1 MAQAK
6 HVMYGQD
13 KAGEALSQVVYDN
26 EQIYRFATA
35 PTVTDYEHPTGYQL
49 VDGTAGDTTLHS
61 YADGLEMTLYPIVAQ
76 DNDRP
81 TPSTSGMDYSYEQD
95 DDDGI
100 EWRMSDNT
108 VKGREGVDR
117 FTVGKQA
124 FEAELTFSIA
134 DVSGTDDCA
143 FGFAKVEAHAAA
155 IDNRD
160 ESAVLNMISG
170 DIKIE
175 TILNGGTTST
185 TDTTDNWANTE
196 THALKVLVSKA
207 GAVTY
212 KIDGAAPSTTAT
224 FSFDI
229 GEVVT
234 PSFYLLQ
241 AADLAGAIVFQKLIV
256 KSDLGS
262 LEEASDLD

>member
-6 HVMYGQD
+6 HVLYGQE

-26 EQIYRFATA
+26 EQIYRFSTP
-35 PTVTDYEHPTGYQL
+35 PTVTDYEHITGAQAI
-49 VDGTAGDTTLHS
+49 DGTAGDTTLHS

-100 EWRMSDNT
+100 ELRMSDNT

-160 ESAVLNMISG
+160 ESAVLNVISG

-175 TILNGGTTST
+175 TILNGGSTSV
-185 TDTTDNWANTE
+185 TDTTDDWADGE
-196 THALKVLVSKA
+196 THALKVKVAKD

-212 KIDGAAPSTTAT
+212 QIDGAAPSTTAT

-234 PSFYLLQ
+234 PSLYQLQ
-241 AADLAGAIVFQKLIV
+241 ASGLCDTLVLQKLVV
-256 KSDLGS
+256 KSTSGS
-262 LEEASDLD
+262 LEAAEDLD

>member
-1 MAQAK
+1 MSIPL
-6 HVMYGQD
+6 YGQNKD
-13 KAGEALSQVVYDN
+13 GDAINEAAKDLK
-26 EQIYRFATA
+26 QIYRFGT
-35 PTVTDYEHPTGYQL
+35 PPNVSDYEHSVAQL
-49 VDGTAGDTTLHS
+49 VDGTAGDTTLHQ
-61 YADGLEMTLYPIVAQ
+61 YADGFECTLYPIVAQ
-76 DNDRP
+76 DNDAP
-81 TPSTSGMDYSYEQD
+81 AMATTGADYAYEQD

-108 VKGREGVDR
+108 CKGREGIDR
-117 FTVGKQA
+117 FTVGRQA
-124 FEAELTFSIA
+124 FSAELEFSIE

-160 ESAVLNMISG
+160 ESAVLNVISG
-170 DIKIE
+170 DINIE
-175 TILNGGTTST
+175 TILNGGATTT
-185 TDTTDNWANTE
+185 TDTTDNWADTE
-196 THALKVLVSKA
+196 VHSLKVLVSKA

-212 KIDGAAPSTTAT
+212 KIDGAAPTTTAA

-241 AADLAGAIVFQKLIV
+241 ATDLSGAIIHRKLTV
-256 KSDLGS
+256 ESDNGS
-262 LEEASDLD
+262 MEA

>member
-1 MAQAK
+1 MSIPL
-6 HVMYGQD
+6 YGQNKD
-13 KAGEALSQVVYDN
+13 GDAINEAAKDLK
-26 EQIYRFATA
+26 QIYRFGT
-35 PTVTDYEHPTGYQL
+35 PPNVSDYEHPVGAQL
-49 VDGTAGDTTLHS
+49 VDGSAGDTTLHQ
-61 YADGLEMTLYPIVAQ
+61 YADGFECTLYPIVAQ
-76 DNDRP
+76 DNDAP
-81 TPSTSGMDYSYEQD
+81 AMATTGADYAYEQD

-108 VKGREGVDR
+108 CKGREGIDR
-117 FTVGKQA
+117 FTVGRQA
-124 FEAELTFSIA
+124 FSAELEFSIE

-160 ESAVLNMISG
+160 ESAVLNVISG
-170 DIKIE
+170 DINIE
-175 TILNGGTTST
+175 TILNGGATTT
-185 TDTTDNWANTE
+185 TDTTDNWADTE
-196 THALKVLVSKA
+196 VHSLKVLVSKA

-212 KIDGAAPSTTAT
+212 KIDGAAPTTTAA

-241 AADLAGAIVFQKLIV
+241 AADLSGAIIHRKLTV
-256 KSDLGS
+256 ESDNGS
-262 LEEASDLD
+262 MEA

>member
-6 HVMYGQD
+6 HVMYGQE

-26 EQIYRFATA
+26 EQIYRFAT
-35 PTVTDYEHPTGYQL
+35 PPVVLDFEHAAAQL

-61 YADGLEMTLYPIVAQ
+61 YADGLEMTLYPIVGQAI
-76 DNDRP
+76 DKP
-81 TPSTSGMDYSYEQD
+81 AASTSGMDYTYDQTD
-95 DDDGI
+95 NDGI
-100 EWRMSDNT
+100 ELRMSDST

-143 FGFAKVEAHAAA
+143 FGFAKVEAHQAA
-155 IDNRD
+155 IDDRD
-160 ESAVLNMISG
+160 EMAVLNVISG

-175 TILNGGTTST
+175 TILNGGSTST
-185 TDTTDNWANTE
+185 TDTTDNFADGE
-196 THALKVLVSKA
+196 THALKVKVAKD

-212 KIDGAAPSTTAT
+212 QINGAAPSTTAT

-234 PSFYLLQ
+234 PSFFLLQ
-241 AADLAGAIVFQKLIV
+241 ASDLAGAIVFQKLVV
-256 KSDLGS
+256 KSDKGS
-262 LEEASDLD
+262 LESAEDLD

>member
-6 HVMYGQD
+6 HVLYGQE
-13 KAGEALSQVVYDN
+13 KAGEALNQVVYDN
-26 EQIYRFATA
+26 EQIYRFATQ
-35 PTVTDYEHPTGYQL
+35 PVVIDYEHPAAQA
-49 VDGTAGDTTLHS
+49 VDGSAGDLTIHQ
-61 YADGLEMTLYPIVAQ
+61 YADGLHLSFIAEVAQ
-76 DNDRP
+76 AIHKP
-81 TPSTSGMDYSYEQD
+81 AASTSGMDYAYDQTNN
-95 DDDGI
+95 DGI
-100 EWRMSDNT
+100 EWRMSAVET
-108 VKGREGVDR
+108 KGREGVDR

-143 FGFAKVEAHAAA
+143 FGFAKVDVHRAA
-155 IDNRD
+155 IDDCD
-160 ESAVLNMISG
+160 ELAALNVISG

-175 TILNGGTTST
+175 TILNNGSTST
-185 TDTTDNWANTE
+185 TDTTDNWADGE
-196 THALKVLVSKA
+196 THALKVLVAKD

-234 PSFYLLQ
+234 PTFYQLQ
-241 AADLAGAIVFQKLIV
+241 ASDLCDTLVMQKLVV
-256 KSDLGS
+256 KSDKGS
-262 LEEASDLD
+262 LESAEELD

>member
-6 HVMYGQD
+6 HVLYGQE

-26 EQIYRFATA
+26 EQIYRFSTP
-35 PTVTDYEHPTGYQL
+35 PTVTDYEHITGAQAI
-49 VDGTAGDTTLHS
+49 DGTAGDTTLHS

-100 EWRMSDNT
+100 ELRMSDNT

-117 FTVGKQA
+117 FTVGSQA
-124 FEAELTFSIA
+124 FSAEMEFSIA
-134 DVSGTDDCA
+134 VVAGTDVGN
-143 FGFAKVEAHAAA
+143 FGFRKVEALQADLH
-155 IDNRD
+155 DYD
-160 ESAVLNMISG
+160 EMAGLFPISG
-170 DIKIE
+170 NISIQ
-175 TILNGGTTST
+175 TIINDASTVT
-185 TDTTDNWANTE
+185 TDTTADWANTE
-196 THALKVLVSKA
+196 THALKVLVDKA

-212 KIDGAAPSTTAT
+212 KINGAAPSTTAA

-234 PSFYLLQ
+234 PFVHFLQ
-241 AADLAGAIVFQKLIV
+241 ASAAQTGAFVLSKFTV
-256 KSDLGS
+256 ESDYGS
-262 LEEASDLD
+262 LES

>member
-1 MAQAK
+1 MAQDK
-6 HVMYGQD
+6 HVLYGQE
-13 KAGEALSQVVYDN
+13 KAGEALNQVVYDN
-26 EQIYRFATA
+26 EQIYRFST
-35 PTVTDYEHPTGYQL
+35 PPVVSDFEHAAAQL

-61 YADGLEMTLYPIVAQ
+61 YADGLEMTLYPIVGQAI
-76 DNDRP
+76 DKP
-81 TPSTSGMDYSYEQD
+81 AASTSGMDYAYDQTD
-95 DDDGI
+95 NDGI
-100 EWRMSDNT
+100 ELRMSDST
-108 VKGREGVDR
+108 VRGREGVDR

-124 FEAELTFSIA
+124 FEAELTFSIG
-134 DVSGTDDCA
+134 DVSGTDDCV
-143 FGFAKVEAHAAA
+143 FGFAKVEAHQAAV
-155 IDNRD
+155 DDRD
-160 ESAVLNMISG
+160 ESAGLNVVAG

-185 TDTTDNWANTE
+185 TDTTDNWADGE

-234 PSFYLLQ
+234 PSLYQIQASTLCDTLVLL
-241 AADLAGAIVFQKLIV
+241 KLVV
-256 KSDLGS
+256 KSTSGS
-262 LEEASDLD
+262 LEAAEDLD

>member
-1 MAQAK
+1 
-6 HVMYGQD
+6 MYGQE

-26 EQIYRFATA
+26 EQIYRFAT
-35 PTVTDYEHPTGYQL
+35 PPVVLDFEHAAAQL

-61 YADGLEMTLYPIVAQ
+61 YADGLEMTLYPIVGQAI
-76 DNDRP
+76 DKP
-81 TPSTSGMDYSYEQD
+81 AASTSGMDYTYDQTD
-95 DDDGI
+95 NDGI
-100 EWRMSDNT
+100 ELRMSDST

-143 FGFAKVEAHAAA
+143 FGFAKVEAHQAA
-155 IDNRD
+155 IDDRD
-160 ESAVLNMISG
+160 EMAVLNVISG

-175 TILNGGTTST
+175 TILNGGSTST
-185 TDTTDNWANTE
+185 TDTTDNFADGE
-196 THALKVLVSKA
+196 THALKVKVAKD

-212 KIDGAAPSTTAT
+212 QINGAAPSTTAT

-234 PSFYLLQ
+234 PSFFLLQ
-241 AADLAGAIVFQKLIV
+241 ASDLAGAIVFQKLVV
-256 KSDLGS
+256 KSDKGS
-262 LEEASDLD
+262 LESAEDLD